1 MAASMPREI
10 GATPLWLRQWKPRIR
25 CKPDRLGEA
34 AIEPIRLGCSESCGP
49 RVGLAWVFLIHIK
62 DFGDLNPLPRLAVVG
77 DEGAVFVRRRRG
89 GTRVHSLAMIAC
101 SIKVV
106 GASTGNLMSDQ
117 LPMETRSGG
126 LVGDETGVDEPQV
139 LWRSIDSQRIR

>member
-1 MAASMPREI
+1 MAVSLTRET

-25 CKPDRLGEA
+25 CRPDRLGEA
-34 AIEPIRLGCSESCGP
+34 AIEPIRLGCSGSCGP
-49 RVGLAWVFLIHIK
+49 RLGLARFFLIQIK
-62 DFGDLNPLPRLAVVG
+62 DFGDLKPRPQLAVGG
-77 DEGAVFVRRRRG
+77 DEVAVFDRRRRG

-106 GASTGNLMSDQ
+106 GASTGNLMSDH

-126 LVGDETGVDEPQV
+126 LVGDETGVD
-139 LWRSIDSQRIR
+139 